1 MDHTATTPLDP
12 AVFEAMRP
20 YFDDKFGNAS
30 SIHRFGQEARA
41 ALDNSR
47 DAIARAIGAK
57 AGEIFFVSGGTE
69 SDNFAIKGIA
79 GAMRRS
85 GKNHIVTSKIEHHA
99 VLESCQFLSS
109 HGFEISYVDVNPQ
122 GVVCPETVEAAI
134 KRTTGLVSVMYVNN
148 EIGTINPI
156 REIVRA
162 VKTHGTLFHT
172 DAVQAFGKIDI
183 NVEELGVDLLSI
195 SAHKIYGPKGVGAL
209 YIRKGLE
216 IDNFIHGGGQ
226 ERGRRAGTENVPLVV
241 GFAEAARRMIQ
252 DRETEWTRLA
262 ELKRYLRDGIRSKF
276 PSAIFNGDQETGLP
290 HILNVSFD
298 SRKLEI
304 DGEALLFKLDLNGIA
319 ATSGSACTSG
329 SMAPSHVLLA
339 LGRDPGTA
347 KATIRFSM
355 GRSTTK
361 EDVDYTLETL
371 DTIVSDIGRTSE

>member
-20 YFDDKFGNAS
+20 YFDVKFGNAS
-30 SIHRFGQEARA
+30 SVHRFGQEARA
-41 ALDNSR
+41 ALDSSR
-47 DAIARAIGAK
+47 DAIARAVGAK

-85 GKNHIVTSKIEHHA
+85 GKNHIVTSKTEHHA
-99 VLESCQFLSS
+99 VLETCQFLSS
-109 HGFEISYVDVNPQ
+109 YGFEISYVDVNPQ
-122 GVVCPETVEAAI
+122 GVVLPETVRAAM
-134 KRTTGLVSVMYVNN
+134 KPTTGLVSIMYVNN

-156 REIVRA
+156 REIGRV
-162 VKTHGTLFHT
+162 VKVLGIPFHT

-216 IDNFIHGGGQ
+216 IDNVIHGGGQ

-241 GFAEAARRMIQ
+241 GFAEGARRMIQ
-252 DRETEWTRLA
+252 DREQEWMRLYG
-262 ELKRYLRDGIRSKF
+262 LKRQLGDGIKSRFS
-276 PSAIFNGDQETGLP
+276 SAVFNGDPENGLP

-298 SRKLEI
+298 SKKIEI
-304 DGEALLFKLDLNGIA
+304 DGEALLYRLDLNGIA

-329 SMAPSHVLLA
+329 SMDPSHVLLA

-361 EDVDYTLETL
+361 DDIDYTLETL
-371 DTIVSDIGRTSE
+371 ETIVSSIGRKLE